1 MNIQVSYD
9 ESKPTLYVVSTPIGN
24 LKDITLRALETLR
37 TVDMILCEDTRVTSK
52 LTSSYQI
59 EVPLKS
65 YQKFNEHTMVDFV
78 VKQLSMGLSLALV
91 SDAGTPLIS
100 DPGFILIDALIQ
112 KNFNVVSIPGASAA
126 LSALVSSGLLT
137 QPFTFLGF
145 LPRKVGEIKTVLESY
160 VDRTETLIIYES
172 PNRMEKTL
180 KIMLEVLGN
189 KRVSIARELTKK
201 FETYY
206 RGLIGEFLVDV
217 LDKRGEYVIV
227 VEGTTKKVLS
237 IQDPVQLV
245 NLYIDQGLTE
255 KDAIK
260 KASRDLGV
268 HKSEVYKVYKID

>member
-1 MNIQVSYD
+1 VNIQVSYD

-126 LSALVSSGLLT
+126 LSALVSSNLLT

-227 VEGTTKKVLS
+227 VEGATKKVLS

-260 KASRDLGV
+260 QASRDLGV
-268 HKSEVYKVYKID
+268 HKSEVYKVFKID

>member
-1 MNIQVSYD
+1 MKIQVSYD
-9 ESKPTLYVVSTPIGN
+9 EPKPTLYVVSTPIGN

-37 TVDMILCEDTRVTSK
+37 TVDMILCEDTRVTSR
-52 LTSSYQI
+52 LTSNYQI

-65 YQKFNEHTMVDFV
+65 YQKFNEHAMVDFV
-78 VKQLSMGLSLALV
+78 VEQLSMGLSLALV

-145 LPRKVGEIKTVLESY
+145 LPRKVGEIKTVLENY
-160 VDRTETLIIYES
+160 IDRTETLIIYES

-180 KIMLEVLGN
+180 KIMFEVLGN

-227 VEGTTKKVLS
+227 VEGAPKNVLS
-237 IQDPVQLV
+237 IQDPVTLV
-245 NLYIDQGLTE
+245 NLYIEQGLTE

-260 KASRDLGV
+260 QASRDLGV
-268 HKSEVYKVYKID
+268 HKSEVYKVFKID

>member
-227 VEGTTKKVLS
+227 VEGATKKVLS

-260 KASRDLGV
+260 QASRDLGV

>member
-227 VEGTTKKVLS
+227 VEGATKKVLS

-260 KASRDLGV
+260 QASRDLGV
-268 HKSEVYKVYKID
+268 HKSEVYKVFKID

>member
-9 ESKPTLYVVSTPIGN
+9 EPKPTLYVVSTPIGN

-37 TVDMILCEDTRVTSK
+37 TVDMILCEDTRVTSR
-52 LTSSYQI
+52 LTSNYQI

-65 YQKFNEHTMVDFV
+65 YQKFNEHAMVDFV
-78 VKQLSMGLSLALV
+78 VEQLSMGLSLALV

-145 LPRKVGEIKTVLESY
+145 LPRKVGEIKTVLENY
-160 VDRTETLIIYES
+160 IDRTETLIIYES

-180 KIMLEVLGN
+180 KIMFEVLGN

-227 VEGTTKKVLS
+227 VEGATKKVLS

-260 KASRDLGV
+260 QASRDLGV
-268 HKSEVYKVYKID
+268 HKSEVYKVFKID

>member
-1 MNIQVSYD
+1 VNIQVSYD
-9 ESKPTLYVVSTPIGN
+9 EPKPTLYVVSTPIGN

-37 TVDMILCEDTRVTSK
+37 TVDMILCEDTRVTSR
-52 LTSSYQI
+52 LTSNYQI

-65 YQKFNEHTMVDFV
+65 YQKFNEHAMVDFV
-78 VKQLSMGLSLALV
+78 VEQLSMGLSLALV

-145 LPRKVGEIKTVLESY
+145 LPRKVGEIKTVLENY
-160 VDRTETLIIYES
+160 IDRTETLIIYES

-180 KIMLEVLGN
+180 KIMFEVLGN

-227 VEGTTKKVLS
+227 VEGATKKVLS

-260 KASRDLGV
+260 QASRDLGV
-268 HKSEVYKVYKID
+268 HKSEVYKVFKID